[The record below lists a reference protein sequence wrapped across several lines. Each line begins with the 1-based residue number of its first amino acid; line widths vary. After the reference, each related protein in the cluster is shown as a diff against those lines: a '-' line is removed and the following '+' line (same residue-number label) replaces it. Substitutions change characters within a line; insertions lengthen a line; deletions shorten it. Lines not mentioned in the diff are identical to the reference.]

1 MFGLVRRIG
10 FVGLMLVFAASSAMR
25 AQETLTHASVT
36 GRVVDPA
43 GAVVAHSAVT
53 ALAVAT
59 NQRHFVETDAQ
70 GRFRLPY
77 LPAGEYRISAQAKGF
92 GDQVHLIADVGL
104 LGRGDISERAGKLG
118 LRLDFVHHVAQGE
131 CGVGAVL
138 AG

>member
-1 MFGLVRRIG
+1 MFGSVRRMILGAWVLG
-10 FVGLMLVFAASSAMR
+10 FAVCITMR

-53 ALAVAT
+53 ALAMAT

-77 LPAGEYRISAQAKGF
+77 LPAGEYRMSAQAK
-92 GDQVHLIADVGL
+92 VLERT
-104 LGRGDISERAGKLG
+104 RGWWS
-118 LRLDFVHHVAQGE
+118 
-131 CGVGAVL
+131 
-138 AG
+138 